1 MRSLFLLLIWVTAT
15 LAAHVE
21 LVLDEE
27 LVTRYRTKPGL
38 GARAAAGATVPFEYP
53 LFSQCDSKWGSD
65 LMVTKTVC
73 QVGCLMSSTS
83 MAIMGFGIPIPP
95 PPSTQP
101 VTSNPGT
108 LNSWL
113 KSNNG
118 YDDSNDFIESA
129 AQNIDP
135 QRIVWPA
142 DAMHTSNDLSYETIS
157 SYLQKRRVVIANV
170 NQGHHFVLV
179 VGYSTDNDTLIVH
192 DPGSLVFPFIIFLAH
207 PQREKKNSLDP
218 FSPSP
223 CLLSF
228 EQAMFAIPTLTPKT
242 LLVGGSST

>member
-1 MRSLFLLLIWVTAT
+1 
-15 LAAHVE
+15 
-21 LVLDEE
+21 
-27 LVTRYRTKPGL
+27 
-38 GARAAAGATVPFEYP
+38 
-53 LFSQCDSKWGSD
+53 
-65 LMVTKTVC
+65 
-73 QVGCLMSSTS
+73 
-83 MAIMGFGIPIPP
+83 MGFGIPIPP

-113 KSNNG
+113 KANNG

-170 NQGHHFVLV
+170 NDGHHFVLV

-192 DPGSLVFPFIIFLAH
+192 DPGSLIFPFIISSLTL
-207 PQREKKNSLDP
+207 REKKSHFPP
-218 FSPSP
+218 FICSGYVRDSY
-223 CLLSF
+223 SYS
-228 EQAMFAIPTLTPKT
+228 KDV
-242 LLVGGSST
+242 VGWRLFDMK